1 MLKLRQT
8 GFTLVELL
16 VVVVI
21 IGILAAIALPNF
33 IGAQQKA
40 KAASVK
46 GNMRT
51 VQIASESYA
60 TDSGGVYSATC
71 SGGADAADYLPGGS
85 NTTTGA
91 KGNGFNN
98 PCTNVSE
105 YAQAAGPNTSALIAT
120 RRKTAPV
127 ATGMGAGRVGYAQA
141 TNSVLGDTY
150 AVIGAGADDFYVSGM
165 GPASSLVL
173 SNQ

>member
-1 MLKLRQT
+1 MLKLKKQS

-40 KAASVK
+40 KTASVK

-60 TDSGGVYSATC
+60 TDTGGVYCA
-71 SGGADAADYLPGGS
+71 SGTGTIVNYLPGGT
-85 NTTTGA
+85 NTLGGSTG
-91 KGNGFNN
+91 NLPVN
-98 PCTNVSE
+98 PCTN
-105 YAQAAGPNTSALIAT
+105 AATAVAAASVTNVPTQRS
-120 RRKTAPV
+120 TAPGTFG
-127 ATGMGAGRVGYAQA
+127 TGNVGYSQV
-141 TNSVLGDTY
+141 TVSVTGDSY
-150 AVIGAGADDFYVSGM
+150 AIIGGDARGQTIGGG
-165 GPASSLVL
+165 GPGTTLVL

>member
-1 MLKLRQT
+1 MLKLKKLN

-33 IGAQQKA
+33 IGAQAKA

-51 VQIASESYA
+51 IQIASESYA
-60 TDSGGVYSATC
+60 TDSGGAYASTC
-71 SGGADAADYLPGGS
+71 SAAGDACDYLPGGS
-85 NTTTGA
+85 NSIATKTSGTFPLNPVTGSTSTA
-91 KGNGFNN
+91 PSGGVNN
-98 PCTNVSE
+98 VQTARSGTP
-105 YAQAAGPNTSALIAT
+105 AAGKVNAGNLGFDGTSLQPT
-120 RRKTAPV
+120 
-127 ATGMGAGRVGYAQA
+127 
-141 TNSVLGDTY
+141 SY
-150 AVIGAGADDFYVSGM
+150 AVTGGDANGVQISNGAQV
-165 GPASSLVL
+165 LVL

>member
-1 MLKLRQT
+1 MLKLKKLN

-33 IGAQQKA
+33 IGAQAKA

-51 VQIASESYA
+51 IQIASESYA
-60 TDSGGVYSATC
+60 TDSGGAYAATC
-71 SGGADAADYLPGGS
+71 GTAGDACDYLPGGS
-85 NTTTGA
+85 NSIATKTSGTFPLNPVTGVVSTA
-91 KGNGFNN
+91 PTGSVS
-98 PCTNVSE
+98 NVQT
-105 YAQAAGPNTSALIAT
+105 ARAGTPAAGKVAAGNLGFDGASLQPTS
-120 RRKTAPV
+120 
-127 ATGMGAGRVGYAQA
+127 
-141 TNSVLGDTY
+141 Y
-150 AVIGAGADDFYVSGM
+150 AVTGGDANGVQISNGAQT
-165 GPASSLVL
+165 LVL